1 MTKQF
6 GRTTVYATTPEAVKK
21 LESGWQPCNKKK
33 GCGCAV
39 KPEAK
44 PENTTVSKKETV
56 EGK

>member
-6 GRTTVYATTPEAVKK
+6 GRTTVYASTPEAVKK
-21 LESGWQPCNKKK
+21 LEDGWQPCGKKK

-44 PENTTVSKKETV
+44 PAEKPETKKEPA